1 MQPSQW
7 PSRIHSIYTV
17 CEVRTKKPLVIPHA
31 RSGTK
36 NTLRCTLCE
45 ARNKKRDVSHARVS
59 PNVALLLAL
68 FPEAAGRHA
77 HRDDEEDAPDRSEF
91 DVEGVVLARRLV
103 RVGEDGALV
112 AFLRVPLPNVFRRL
126 VSQTPVYS
134 FCRGFNPSTLH
145 RWRQSYGEGKTGT
158 TFAQL
163 SSKKQPA
170 SGKCALV
177 TTNRRHT
184 TSPWLHGPAISS

>member
-1 MQPSQW
+1 MRGQGQKTRYVVP
-7 PSRIHSIYTV
+7 Y
-17 CEVRTKKPLVIPHA
+17 A
-31 RSGTK
+31 RPGT
-36 NTLRCTLCE
+36 
-45 ARNKKRDVSHARVS
+45 KKRDVSHARVS

-145 RWRQSYGEGKTGT
+145 R
-158 TFAQL
+158 
-163 SSKKQPA
+163 
-170 SGKCALV
+170 
-177 TTNRRHT
+177 
-184 TSPWLHGPAISS
+184 